1 MSKKRLALLGCGY
14 LNNIV
19 ADAYLSGL
27 LEAYELVGVFGK
39 TEANAVAL
47 AQKIGGGCAVCKTM
61 DELLALKPKYVAEAA
76 SVLGVKTYAEQIL
89 NGGANLVVISIGA
102 FADAEFYQRVQDA
115 ARANGT
121 RVFIASG
128 AVGGFD
134 VLRTISLMGEAK
146 TKMTSRKGPHSLRNT
161 PLYEDKLME
170 PGEATEVFVGTSKE
184 AIAMLPTKVNV
195 SVATALA
202 SVGPESLEYRINSV
216 PGMVG
221 DDYVIETEVAEKG
234 MRAVVNIYSRT
245 SEIAGWSI
253 VEVLQNAESPIVF

>member
-19 ADAYLSGL
+19 ADAYLNGM
-27 LEAYELVGVFGK
+27 LEDYEIVGVMGK
-39 TEANAVAL
+39 SEENIKAL
-47 AQKIGGGCAVCKTM
+47 SEKLGCAGCSSM
-61 DELLALKPKYVAEAA
+61 EDLLALKPDYVAEAA
-76 SVLGVKTYAEQIL
+76 SGQAVRTYAEQIL
-89 NGGANLVVISIGA
+89 GSGANLVVISIGA
-102 FADAEFYQRVQDA
+102 FADKELYQRVQKV

-121 RVFIASG
+121 KVYIASG

-146 TKMTSRKGPHSLRNT
+146 TKMTSRKSPRSIRYT
-161 PLYEDKLME
+161 PLYKEGLLEIDQ
-170 PGEATEVFVGTSKE
+170 PTEVFSGTSKQ
-184 AIAMLPTKVNV
+184 AIEILPTMVNV

-202 SVGPESLEYRINSV
+202 SVGPENLGYRINCE
-216 PGMVG
+216 PDMVG
-221 DDYVIETEVAEKG
+221 DDYVIETEVEELG
-234 MRAVVNIYSRT
+234 MKAVLNIYSRT